1 MIWPLFRYILMAAG
15 RDRFVWGLLGV
26 LAITVSLSNFFGASV
41 ITEQNEFAST
51 FAAFGFRLFGVTCV
65 VMFIGTYIRR
75 CFENRDIDFLLSRP
89 IGRMQFVFTH
99 AAAFSTLAILT
110 ALVMGGTILGLEKHG
125 AEAGFYLWWVSIMV
139 EFLIMANVAMFF
151 AFVITSSTACLLAI
165 FSFYLL
171 CRLMGDILG
180 IMQNHSVELQG
191 KYLAMSKIMEAIS
204 MFIPRLDL
212 MGQTKWLIYGPSSEI
227 TYAFLLGQGAVFA
240 SLIIAAT
247 AIDMHRRQF

>member
-26 LAITVSLSNFFGASV
+26 LAITVSLSNFFGSSV

-51 FAAFGFRLFGVTCV
+51 FAAFGFRLFGVICV

-89 IGRMQFVFTH
+89 IGRLQFIFTH
-99 AAAFSTLAILT
+99 AAAFSMIAFLT
-110 ALVMGGTILGLEKHG
+110 ALVMGATILGLEKHT
-125 AEAGFYLWWVSIMV
+125 AEAGFYLWWASIAV
-139 EFLIMANVAMFF
+139 EFLIMANIAMFF

-171 CRLMGDILG
+171 CRLIGDILG
-180 IMQNHSVELQG
+180 ILQHNTAQLEG
-191 KYLAMSKIMEAIS
+191 KYVIMANIMEVIS
-204 MFIPRLDL
+204 MMIPRLDL
-212 MGQTKWLIYGPSSEI
+212 MGQTKWLLYGPPTDI
-227 TYAFLLGQGAVFA
+227 TYMFLLGQGAAFIALVV
-240 SLIIAAT
+240 AAT